1 MYIYTVKLIHR
12 FRGLPSCR
20 AVLCADPHGSDPTT
34 TNARR
39 DRRPGGRALDGRHA
53 GMDVHRVAR
62 MDASRVA
69 RSSRRVAGSTRR
81 VAMAP
86 GRSAPC
92 RREPGT
98 QEGEGRRD
106 RTIWK
111 IRAGAI
117 SCSHIC
123 C

>member
-62 MDASRVA
+62 MDARRVA
-69 RSSRRVAGSTRR
+69 RSSRRVA
-81 VAMAP
+81 MAP
-86 GRSAPC
+86 GRRAPC

-98 QEGEGRRD
+98 QEGEGRRELEGIV
-106 RTIWK
+106 RFG
-111 IRAGAI
+111 R
-117 SCSHIC
+117 
-123 C
+123 